1 VHGGVGA
8 LVQAAFSMVLAPS
21 LCSVSSG
28 VLRKLRD
35 GFYIPLKGACPAC
48 LEEVSIIMEDGT
60 REVRTVAQWPG
71 FLVLSLARQQA
82 FEPDETMLSLEHTP

>member
-1 VHGGVGA
+1 VHDSRSITAGLFGGGGGGGGGAEGDVGFN
-8 LVQAAFSMVLAPS
+8 LVQAAFSVVLAPS

-35 GFYIPLKGACPAC
+35 GFYLPLKGACPAC

-60 REVRTVAQWPG
+60 REVRTVAELG
-71 FLVLSLARQQA
+71 
-82 FEPDETMLSLEHTP
+82 